1 MGFHRKHTMPDPEWT
16 VLAEAGRA
24 RILETPVEPGRQ
36 GEPPR
41 LVEELAD
48 PHATPVPGQPR
59 TAEELERF
67 ARQAVAR
74 LKQAHA
80 EARFEYLRIAAEPR
94 LLGALRREIGKHL
107 DLHRAVLEWREL
119 DVVPVDAGEAGGAP

>member
-1 MGFHRKHTMPDPEWT
+1 MPDPEWT
-16 VLAEAGRA
+16 VLVEAGRA
-24 RILETPVEPGRQ
+24 RILETPVESGRQ

-48 PHATPVPGQPR
+48 AHAAPVPGQAR

-67 ARQAVAR
+67 ARQVVAR
-74 LKQAHA
+74 LKQAYA
-80 EARFEYLRIAAEPR
+80 DARFEYLRIAAEPR
-94 LLGALRREIGKHL
+94 LLGALRKEIDKHL

-119 DVVPVDAGEAGGAP
+119 NVVPVEAGGAAGAP